1 MRQADPSIDVW
12 LDEAEW
18 RDSLADAARRSL
30 FCDPPYL
37 DPVWFY
43 DDRGSALFD
52 EITRLPEYYLTR
64 AERSLLVANAERIAA
79 CGLDTLVE
87 LGSGTS
93 DKTTVLLDAMSSRGC
108 LSRYVPFDVSEATL
122 RHAVESLGVRY
133 PHLEVRGVVG
143 DFHRHLGMIPDGG
156 RRMVAF
162 LGSTVGNLDPV
173 ARRRFFF
180 DLDCALGHGDRL
192 LLGIDLVKDP
202 ERLLAAYDD
211 PAGVTAEFNRNA
223 LRVVNDSL
231 GTDFEPE
238 AFEHVA
244 LWSDEHRWI
253 EMRVRA
259 AEAQVVTVPGAAKA
273 LRIAAGG
280 EIRTEISSK
289 FTVDAMTEELWVGG
303 FVVEEAWSTDDGD
316 YALLMAR
323 PYC

>member
-1 MRQADPSIDVW
+1 MTQAGPCIDIW
-12 LDEAEW
+12 LDAAEW
-18 RDSLADAARRSL
+18 SDSLADAARRSL

-93 DKTTVLLDAMSSRGC
+93 DKTTVLLDAMSSRGG
-108 LSRYVPFDVSEATL
+108 LTRYVPFDVSESTL
-122 RHAVESLGVRY
+122 RHAVESLAIRY
-133 PHLEVRGVVG
+133 PRLEVRGVVG

-162 LGSTVGNLDPV
+162 LGSTIGNLDPA

-202 ERLLAAYDD
+202 KRLVAAYDD

-223 LRVVNDSL
+223 LRVLNAAL

-259 AEAQVVTVPGAAKA
+259 LEEQVVTVPGVGNA
-273 LRIAAGG
+273 LRIEAGG

-289 FTVDAMTEELWVGG
+289 FTVDAMTEELWVAG
-303 FVVEEAWSTDDGD
+303 FVAEEAWTTANGD

>member
-162 LGSTVGNLDPV
+162 LRSTVGNLDPV

>member
-289 FTVDAMTEELWVGG
+289 FTIDAMTEELWVGG